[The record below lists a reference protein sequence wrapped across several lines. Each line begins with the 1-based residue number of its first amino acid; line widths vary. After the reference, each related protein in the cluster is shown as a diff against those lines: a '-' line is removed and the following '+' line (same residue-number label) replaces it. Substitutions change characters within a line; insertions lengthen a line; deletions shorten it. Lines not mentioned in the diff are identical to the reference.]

1 MGIEKL
7 TIQAFCLEQMGQ
19 TKRAMTTLRPVELQ
33 NLKQA
38 MVGGVIL
45 IHNDPAAPT
54 KNWSPLCFRVGF
66 LFAVVTLTYLIAF
79 SVVCW
84 LLVSWFLSQYKL
96 KYIYSLN
103 VHKNP

>member
-1 MGIEKL
+1 MEIEKL

-19 TKRAMTTLRPVELQ
+19 TKRAMAALRVVEPQ

-38 MVGGVIL
+38 TVGGVIL
-45 IHNDPAAPT
+45 IHNDPAPT

-66 LFAVVTLTYLIAF
+66 LFVVVTLTYLIAF

-84 LLVSWFLSQYKL
+84 LLSCPGFSH
-96 KYIYSLN
+96 STN
-103 VHKNP
+103 